1 MEEME
6 RLLAIVRQLVEQVK
20 ALAETSNLLIQRQE
34 QLFRMQEERLS
45 ILPQL
50 AENQTRAIEELE
62 TTNQALQESLDDLD
76 GNTDAIVKATA
87 ALLVIQQQQNQ
98 QSGQASPA

>member
-1 MEEME
+1 MEEIDH
-6 RLLAIVRQLVEQVK
+6 LKKIVQQLVEQVQ
-20 ALAETSNLLIQRQE
+20 AMAETQALQTQRFE
-34 QLFRMQEERLS
+34 QLYKMQEERLA

-98 QSGQASPA
+98 SQAA